1 MPDRPTATFFPG
13 TREMGIDAGDVP
25 CTGQAGAPAGRRGR
39 SGARRMTIAFEGGS
53 THAIAGRGLAK
64 AVMRVLLGM
73 IVI

>member
-39 SGARRMTIAFEGGS
+39 SGAQLMRR
-53 THAIAGRGLAK
+53 AGRGLAK